1 MTGRGFFVACLCA
14 LAQTSLLCYNF
25 SIVLQSPAVQNLRE
39 TSKDRN
45 GDTETDCGFSMVLR
59 AGVAAFFPLSARRII
74 HGARN
79 GEVV

>member
-45 GDTETDCGFSMVLR
+45 GDT
-59 AGVAAFFPLSARRII
+59 
-74 HGARN
+74 
-79 GEVV
+79 